1 MTDTTDDIAEE
12 ISFQSFEDDCK
23 LLGSLLNDILQRE
36 VGHQFMETVER
47 KRILAQS
54 ACNMRMAG
62 IEDTAELLEKQL
74 ASEISK
80 MTLEEALTLARAFSH
95 YLNLMGVAE
104 THHRVRKV
112 RNMAHLS
119 KSCDDIFNQLIQGGV
134 PTEELYNT
142 VCKQEVEIVLTAH
155 PTQLN
160 RRTLQYKHIRIA
172 HLLEF
177 NERPDLSH
185 EDREM
190 LIEDLVR
197 EITAIWQTDELRRHK
212 PTPVDEAR
220 AGLHIVEQSLW
231 KAIPHYL
238 RRVSNAL
245 KKHTGRPLPLICTPI
260 KFGSWMGGDRDGNP
274 NVTAKV
280 TRDVSLLSRW
290 MAIDLYIR
298 EIDSLRFELSMNGC
312 SDRLSRLAHEILEK
326 GENCHGK
333 MSFGC
338 PLLEKLT
345 NGNSLEGHIP
355 KTERERGPY
364 ECKRVPWKD
373 QGKPREVHFGPWNG
387 PLFDQVGTIEAAK
400 EDTKNGGTMFTAIP
414 RFIQKM
420 GCALRGCTG
429 MILGAPSWIEGPPEL
444 PEGRSEDIPS
454 ISTRVG
460 GAAGGVGL
468 HKERA
473 WCTGEAE
480 TSSEDRHESWSQPL
494 NRNQSKHYS
503 QIAPSLPTQ
512 LPAGADLPSCTDC
525 NDGDS
530 QYPTLEFPGT
540 DYMPLNCQDGQGSSS
555 SDSSSLDPSY
565 KSQNKFGNGNLA
577 TGSNSLASTTNLQ
590 SAVMPRSGS
599 FSSSQLLAQRKL
611 FGESQ
616 IGRSSFQ
623 KLLEPSLPQRPG
635 IAPYRIVLGNVK
647 EKLMKTRRRLELLLE
662 DLPCDHDPWDY
673 YETSDQLVEPLL
685 LCYESLQSC
694 GAGVLADGRLADLIR
709 RVATF
714 GMILMKLDL
723 RQESGRHAE
732 TLDAITKYLDMGVYS
747 EWDEDRKLDFLT
759 RELKGKRPLVPPTI
773 EVAPDV
779 KEVLDTFRVAAELG
793 SDSLGAYVISMAS
806 NASDVLAV
814 ELLQKDARL
823 AVSGELGRP
832 CPGGTLRVVPLFET
846 VKDLRAA
853 GSVIRKLLSIDW
865 YREHV
870 IKNHNGHQEV
880 MVGYSDSGKDAGRF
894 TAAWELYKAQE
905 GVVAACNEYS
915 IKVTLFHGRGGSI
928 GRGGGPT
935 YLAIQS
941 QPPGSVMGTLRS
953 TEQGEM
959 VQAKFGLPQT
969 AVRQLEIYTTA
980 VLIATLRPPFPPREE
995 KWRNIMEEISK
1006 ISCQNYRSTVYDNPE
1021 FLAYFNEATPQAELG
1036 FLNIGSR
1043 PARRKSSTGIGH
1055 LRAIPWI
1062 FAWTQTRFVLPAWL
1076 GVGAGLKGAFEKG
1089 YTEDLK
1095 AMYKEWPF
1103 FQSTID
1109 LIEMVLGKAD
1119 IPIAKHYDEV
1129 LVSESRRELGAEL
1142 RKELLTSEKY
1152 VLMVSEHEKLS
1163 ENNRSLRRLIES
1175 RLPYL
1180 NPINMLQVEI
1190 LRRLRRDD
1198 DNLKLRDALLITI
1211 NGIAAGMRNTG

>member
-12 ISFQSFEDDCK
+12 ISFQGFDDYCK
-23 LLGSLLNDILQRE
+23 LFKNLLNDVLQRE
-36 VGHQFMETVER
+36 VGADFVEKLER
-47 KRILAQS
+47 NRTLAQS
-54 ACNMRMAG
+54 ACNLRLAG

-95 YLNLMGVAE
+95 YLNLMGIAE
-104 THHRVRKV
+104 THHRVR
-112 RNMAHLS
+112 RTRDLAHLS
-119 KSCDDIFNQLIQGGV
+119 KSCDEVFNQLLQGG
-134 PTEELYNT
+134 TSADELYDS

-155 PTQLN
+155 PTQIN
-160 RRTLQYKHIRIA
+160 RRTLQYKHVRIA
-172 HLLEF
+172 HLLDY
-177 NERPDLSH
+177 NDRPDLTQ

-197 EITAIWQTDELRRHK
+197 EITSIWQTDELRRHK
-212 PTPVDEAR
+212 PTPADEAR

-231 KAIPHYL
+231 KAVPHYL
-238 RRVSNAL
+238 RRVSTAL
-245 KKHTGRPLPLICTPI
+245 KKHTGKPLPLTCTPI

-298 EIDSLRFELSMNGC
+298 EVDNLRFELSMTRC
-312 SDRLSRLAHEILEK
+312 SDKLSREAHDILE
-326 GENCHGK
+326 
-333 MSFGC
+333 
-338 PLLEKLT
+338 
-345 NGNSLEGHIP
+345 
-355 KTERERGPY
+355 
-364 ECKRVPWKD
+364 
-373 QGKPREVHFGPWNG
+373 Q
-387 PLFDQVGTIEAAK
+387 
-400 EDTKNGGTMFTAIP
+400 
-414 RFIQKM
+414 
-420 GCALRGCTG
+420 
-429 MILGAPSWIEGPPEL
+429 
-444 PEGRSEDIPS
+444 
-454 ISTRVG
+454 
-460 GAAGGVGL
+460 
-468 HKERA
+468 
-473 WCTGEAE
+473 E
-480 TSSEDRHESWSQPL
+480 TSPEDRHEGWNQSLS
-494 NRNQSKHYS
+494 RNQTKLHG
-503 QIAPSLPTQ
+503 QQTPSLPMQ
-512 LPAGADLPSCTDC
+512 LPATADLPSCTEC
-525 NDGDS
+525 GNTGGS
-530 QYPTLEFPGT
+530 QYPKLQLPGT
-540 DYMPLNCQDGQGSSS
+540 DYKPLNCQHVQDSSNSESSFQDSSHGSRKSIRNGGIAN
-555 SDSSSLDPSY
+555 SDSH
-565 KSQNKFGNGNLA
+565 
-577 TGSNSLASTTNLQ
+577 Q
-590 SAVMPRSGS
+590 SAPSPRGS
-599 FSSSQLLAQRKL
+599 FTSSQLLAQRKL
-611 FGESQ
+611 STEPK
-616 IGRSSFQ
+616 IVRSSFQ

-635 IAPYRIVLGNVK
+635 IAPYRIVLGHVK
-647 EKLMKTRRRLELLLE
+647 DKNEMAADKDTIHLGKSLWIKELMKARRRLELLLE
-662 DLPCDHDPWDY
+662 DLPCDYEPWDY
-673 YETSDQLVEPLL
+673 YETTDQLLEPLL

-714 GMILMKLDL
+714 GMVLMKLDL
-723 RQESGRHAE
+723 RQESSRHSEA
-732 TLDAITKYLDMGVYS
+732 LDAITKYLDMGMYS
-747 EWDEDRKLDFLT
+747 EWDEEKKLEFLT
-759 RELKGKRPLVPPTI
+759 RELKSKRPLVPSTI
-773 EVAPDV
+773 QVTPDV
-779 KEVLDTFRVAAELG
+779 KEVLETFRVAAELG
-793 SDSLGAYVISMAS
+793 NDSLGAYVISMAS

-846 VKDLRAA
+846 VKDLRGA
-853 GSVIRKLLSIDW
+853 GLVIRKLLSIDW
-865 YREHV
+865 YSEHI
-870 IKNHNGHQEV
+870 IKNHSGHQEV

-905 GVVAACNEYS
+905 DVVAACKDHK

-959 VQAKFGLPQT
+959 VQAKFGLPHT

-980 VLIATLRPPFPPREE
+980 VLLATLKPPERPREE
-995 KWRNIMEEISK
+995 KWRNLMDEISK
-1006 ISCQNYRSTVYDNPE
+1006 ISCQSYRSTVYENPE
-1021 FLAYFNEATPQAELG
+1021 FLAYFHEATPQAELG

-1043 PARRKSSTGIGH
+1043 PTRRKSSTGIGH
-1055 LRAIPWI
+1055 LRAIPWV

-1076 GVGAGLKGAFEKG
+1076 GVGAGLKGVCEQG
-1089 YTEDLK
+1089 HTQDLK

-1119 IPIAKHYDEV
+1119 VPIAKHYDEV
-1129 LVSESRRELGAEL
+1129 LVSDKNRRELGAEL
-1142 RKELLTSEKY
+1142 RRELLTTEKF
-1152 VLMVSEHEKLS
+1152 VLVVSGHERLS

-1190 LRRLRRDD
+1190 LKRLRSDD
-1198 DNLKLRDALLITI
+1198 DNHKLRDALLITI